1 MLPLHFIIIV
11 LGSPE
16 NKSFK
21 TLFILYCAC
30 HKPIT
35 ITFRAGKQTSRTQIN
50 LQLLLW
56 FLIFSHLAFFL
67 QHNNFP
73 LNISGVYDEFHHIF
87 WGYTFFCFET
97 YIDCTHPSVL
107 FIGVSQSSSKG
118 VLNTRRQRGNCKT
131 KLFFPVVFRIS
142 FCAGL

>member
-1 MLPLHFIIIV
+1 MIL

-16 NKSFK
+16 NKSVK
-21 TLFILYCAC
+21 TLFIFCCAC

-35 ITFRAGKQTSRTQIN
+35 IKFRAGKQTSRTQIN

-56 FLIFSHLAFFL
+56 FLIFSHQAFSQ
-67 QHNNFP
+67 QHNNFR
-73 LNISGVYDEFHHIF
+73 LNISGVYFF
-87 WGYTFFCFET
+87 GYTIFCFET

-118 VLNTRRQRGNCKT
+118 VLITRRQRGNCKT
-131 KLFFPVVFRIS
+131 KLFFPAVFRIS
-142 FCAGL
+142 VCTGL